1 MPVPA
6 QRDREEARGSL
17 TRWIEA
23 RRPGSEDV
31 WVSEVGGPAYS
42 GYSHETLLFDARWKD
57 VEGRRREHRF
67 VARVKPSRHTVFPDD
82 AFAAEHR
89 VMSALGSTD
98 VPLPKIFGL
107 ENDPSFLGS
116 PFFVME
122 RLDGDV
128 PVDNPPYT
136 TGGWLLDAS
145 PEDQARVWW
154 SGLEAMAAVNRID
167 HEKYD
172 LGFLR
177 ASRAGEPGPASELT
191 YWREYQTWVE
201 GNGVP
206 LLERA
211 FERLE
216 RELLAGGDGAPGLCW
231 GDSRI
236 GNQMFR
242 DFTCIAVL
250 DWEMAT
256 IAEPEMDLAW
266 FLYFDRVFS
275 EGLALPRPPGFPPHE
290 ASVERW
296 ESLTGRTVRRLQPY
310 VIFAGVKFS
319 LVLMRLGML
328 LVEFEVLP
336 PDTEF
341 GTKSFA
347 MEYLGRL
354 LEEPSTTGR

>member
-6 QRDREEARGSL
+6 QRDRGEARAAL
-17 TRWIEA
+17 THWIRTRQPE
-23 RRPGSEDV
+23 SEDV
-31 WVSEVGGPAYS
+31 WVSEVGGPTYS

-57 VEGRRREHRF
+57 AEGRRQEHRF
-67 VARVKPSRHTVFPDD
+67 VARVKPSRHAVFPDD

-89 VMSALGSTD
+89 VMSVLGGTD
-98 VPLPKIFGL
+98 VPLPKVFGL
-107 ENDPSFLGS
+107 ERDTSFLGA

-122 RLDGDV
+122 RLKGDV
-128 PVDNPPYT
+128 PMDNPPYT
-136 TGGWLLDAS
+136 TAGWLLEAA

-154 SGLEAMAAVNRID
+154 SGLEAMAAANRID
-167 HEKYD
+167 VEKYD

-177 ASRAGEPGPASELT
+177 ASRSGEPGPASELT
-191 YWREYQTWVE
+191 YWRDYQSWVNA
-201 GNGVP
+201 GGVET
-206 LLERA
+206 LERA

-216 RELLAGGDGAPGLCW
+216 RELGDGDDGTPGLCW
-231 GDSRI
+231 GDARI
-236 GNQMFR
+236 GNQMFA
-242 DFTCIAVL
+242 DFTCVAVL

-275 EGLALPRPPGFPPHE
+275 EGLAAPRPPGFPSHA

-296 ESLTGRTVRRLQPY
+296 EALTGRTVRRLQPY
-310 VIFAGVKFS
+310 EIFAGVKFS
-319 LVLMRLGML
+319 LVLMRLGTL

-341 GTKSFA
+341 GTKS
-347 MEYLGRL
+347 
-354 LEEPSTTGR
+354 